1 MIILN
6 GILIS
11 LITSVKFM
19 ESNFKRHILKTISY
33 RVVGTITSISLV
45 YYVSSSITISSIIG
59 FGELIVKP
67 LIYFLHERLWYKLIR
82 IKNDK

>member
-1 MIILN
+1 
-6 GILIS
+6 
-11 LITSVKFM
+11 M

-59 FGELIVKP
+59 VGELIVKP
-67 LIYFLHERLWYKLIR
+67 IIYFLHERLWYKLIR